1 MRRIS
6 TGFVTCVCF
15 LCAFALHAQSVPGEV
30 VTSVGLSIKG
40 PTGLAWDGSHLWVAD
55 LVSATISEVDP
66 SSGKVT
72 KSMDAPGYAPMGLA
86 WDGKWLWV
94 LDAADKTAYALDVST
109 GVTERAL
116 TLDLDSP
123 EGLAWDGKALWV
135 ADAAISLFRTRLLRR
150 CSPRGDTRIRLTAS
164 RKVE

>member
-1 MRRIS
+1 MRIS
-6 TGFVTCVCF
+6 RSMLIGFIA
-15 LCAFALHAQSVPGEV
+15 LCGALAVHAEGVPGEV
-30 VTSVGLSIKG
+30 LASQGLSLKT
-40 PTGLAWDGSHLWVAD
+40 PTGLAWDGSRLWVAD
-55 LVSATISEVDP
+55 LSAATLTALESP
-66 SSGKVT
+66 SGRVLKT
-72 KSMDAPGYAPMGLA
+72 LDAPGYAPMGLA

-150 CSPRGDTRIRLTAS
+150 CSPRGDTWIRLTAS